1 MKTAAENSLAV
12 FGGVVVDDE
21 PLARAHLA
29 HLLREAG
36 VGRVYE
42 AQDADQCLTLLR
54 TSSVDW
60 VFTDV
65 RMPGTDGLT
74 LADTLATARTG
85 QAGQEGGPEVVF
97 VTGYDDY
104 AVQAF
109 DRAAVDYLLKPAER
123 GRLDETLRRLVSR
136 AETPPPPSE
145 PALPPLPRLPIRTDY
160 ATRLVDIGEIVAAVA
175 RDKRVEII
183 TPDATYS
190 TYYTLTGLE
199 NRLPAEKFLRVHE
212 SWIVNLT
219 MVLEIHSLGSQAY
232 QLKLRGGVPSVP
244 VSRRRLPQLQQR
256 FGL

>member
-1 MKTAAENSLAV
+1 MKTAVASPLAV

-29 HLLREAG
+29 HLLKAAG

-54 TSSVDW
+54 NSPVDW
-60 VFTDV
+60 VFLDV
-65 RMPGTDGLT
+65 RMPGMDGLT
-74 LADTLATARTG
+74 LADTLAARKAASG
-85 QAGQEGGPEVVF
+85 QDRGPDVVF

-109 DRAAVDYLLKPAER
+109 DRAAVDYLLKPVER
-123 GRLDETLRRLVSR
+123 GRLDETLRRLAAR
-136 AETPPPPSE
+136 TEMPPPPVES
-145 PALPPLPRLPIRTDY
+145 PLPPLARLPIRTDY
-160 ATRLVDIGEIVAAVA
+160 ATRLVNIAEIVAAVA

-190 TYYTLTGLE
+190 TYYTLTSLE
-199 NRLPAEKFLRVHE
+199 NRLPAEQFLRVHE

-232 QLKLRGGVPSVP
+232 QLKLRGGVPFIP